1 MFKHLIKPL
10 LHPAFLITRPL
21 TLGVRG
27 ICYDPENHTV
37 LLVKHTYADEWA
49 LPGGGVEVGEAAI
62 NALRRELSEETGL
75 ECQSATVFDV
85 FHNNSLSKRDHVITY
100 LVDKWQLEP
109 THKRPQLEIS
119 KTGWFTLDKVPQE
132 LAPCTEAA
140 LKIWL
145 KKFPAATLKK
155 IDLSS

>member
-1 MFKHLIKPL
+1 MYRRLIKPL
-10 LHPAFLITRPL
+10 LHPVFLITRPL
-21 TLGVRG
+21 TVGVRG
-27 ICYDPENHTV
+27 ICYNPENNSV

-62 NALRRELSEETGL
+62 DALKRELSEETGL

-100 LVDKWQLEP
+100 LINNWQLEP

-145 KKFPAATLKK
+145 KKFPAATLRK
-155 IDLSS
+155 